1 MRGQLG
7 GAARP
12 RTRHGIARLAVVALL
27 AALPRL
33 APAQDVLCDPGERQV
48 RAVHFI
54 GNGTFDDDE
63 LSARVITTPSSLT
76 RRYLRAFGA
85 RRCYPDVGL
94 APDVAAL
101 QQFYRNNGFFDT
113 TVDTA
118 VSTVSRDVVD
128 ITFRIAE
135 GQPLILDSLAI
146 TGLDSVPARDRVLRD
161 SLLHIGGRFGP
172 LLLASQV
179 DTLTRRL
186 RNAGYPH
193 AVVLQSYTTHV
204 AEHRAEV
211 DLDIRPGPL
220 TRFGVID
227 VNSIGVK
234 GGAPSIDSAVV
245 LGLLGF
251 RTGDVYSDRALNDAS
266 RNLYNLSAYRHVG
279 IATDSVSAQGDSIA
293 DVVVDLREDYM
304 HEVNHEEGWATLDC
318 FRLNTQYV
326 DKNFQNK
333 AHRLEVTARFSKLGY
348 GAPTRSS
355 FTRNLCYRRQLDADS
370 IGSSKVNDYI
380 GATIRYPTL
389 FGYHWVPSYSVYT
402 ERRGQYKAYLRST
415 DIGLGANA
423 TRDISAATPFQLGYT
438 FEHGQTRAEPAVL
451 CGLFSRCTPEER
463 DDVQRRLALGLA
475 TASLQRSTTD
485 NLVAPTR
492 GYVAAAQVG
501 YSATFLASDPSQQF
515 EKATVDVSWYRALFR
530 GTTFAAR
537 ARAGLIRGGQL
548 TNGVRLPPPQERL
561 YAGGPTSVRGFQQNE
576 LGPQVYLLELSSI
589 DTTRLTDST
598 LTFVAKPGARQN
610 RSIPG
615 GGNEM
620 VVLNAELRIRDPFI
634 PDYLEYVPFVDA
646 GQVWTSE
653 GNKPQINLRDLL
665 VTPGLSLRYYSPVGP
680 IQLNAGYNRYPP
692 RRGAAYFLAPPNF
705 LAPEN
710 TTTNRAPLICVTP
723 RGVAPLI
730 VTQRNGELVQDV
742 AACPSVFVPGQPSN
756 FFKHLTL
763 SLSIGTDF

>member
-1 MRGQLG
+1 MRRLIG

-12 RTRHGIARLAVVALL
+12 RTLHGIARLAVVALV
-27 AALPRL
+27 AAVPRL
-33 APAQDVLCDPGERQV
+33 ARAQDVLCDPGERQV
-48 RAVHFI
+48 RAVDFV
-54 GNGTFDDDE
+54 GNQTFDDDE
-63 LSARVITTPSSLT
+63 LSARVITTPSSLY
-76 RRYLRAFGA
+76 RRYLRVVGA

-101 QQFYRNNGFFDT
+101 KLFYRNNGFFDAS
-113 TVDTA
+113 VDT
-118 VSTVSRDVVD
+118 VVTPVSRGVVD

-135 GQPLILDSLAI
+135 GQPLILDSLSI
-146 TGLDSVPARDRVLRD
+146 TGLDSVPARNRVLRD
-161 SLLHIGGRFGP
+161 SLLHVGGRFGP
-172 LLLASQV
+172 LLLASEV

-193 AVVLQSYTTHV
+193 AVVLQSYTTHA

-211 DLDIRPGPL
+211 DLDVRPGPL
-220 TRFGVID
+220 TRFGSID
-227 VNSIGVK
+227 VNSVGVN
-234 GGAPSIDSAVV
+234 GGAPSIDSSVV

-251 RTGDVYSDRALNDAS
+251 RTGDIYSDRALNDAS

-279 IATDSVSAQGDSIA
+279 VATDTLSAHGDSIA

-304 HEVNHEEGWATLDC
+304 HEIDHEEGWATLDC
-318 FRLNTQYV
+318 FRLNTQYI
-326 DKNFQNK
+326 DKNFQDK
-333 AHRLEVTARFSKLGY
+333 AHRLELTARFSKLGY
-348 GAPTRSS
+348 GSPTYSKITAS
-355 FTRNLCYRRQLDADS
+355 HLCYKRLLDADS

-415 DIGLGANA
+415 DIGFGASA
-423 TRDISAATPFQLGYT
+423 TRDVSAATPFQLGYT

-451 CGLFSRCTPEER
+451 CGLFSRCTPEEQ
-463 DDVQRRLALGLA
+463 DDVQRRLALGIA
-475 TASLQRSTTD
+475 SVSLQRSTTD
-485 NLVAPTR
+485 NLVAPSR
-492 GYVAAAQVG
+492 GYVAAAQVR
-501 YSATFLASDPSQQF
+501 YSASFLASDPSQQF
-515 EKATVDVSWYRALFR
+515 EKATVDVSWYHTLFA

-548 TNGVRLPPPQERL
+548 IGGVRLPPPQERL

-576 LGPQVYLLELSSI
+576 LGPQVYLLDSASI
-589 DTTRLTDST
+589 DIQQLTDST
-598 LTFVAKPGARQN
+598 RAYVAKPDARQY

-653 GNKPQINLRDLL
+653 GDKPQINLRQLL
-665 VTPGLSLRYYSPVGP
+665 VTPGISLRYYSPVGP

-692 RRGAAYFLAPPNF
+692 RRGAAYYLATPN
-705 LAPEN
+705 E
-710 TTTNRAPLICVTP
+710 TTNRAPLICVTP

-730 VTQRNGELVQDV
+730 VTERNGDLVQDV
-742 AACPSVFVPGQPSN
+742 AACPSIFAPYQSSN
-756 FFKHLTL
+756 FFKHITL